1 MTSSLSRE
9 QDPAGDITPNF
20 DVFLLGKKDVAK
32 AAKATRNPYFTLIWE
47 HEIVERRSTKILIIF
62 TIFYQKCTIVNIRL
76 D

>member
-32 AAKATRNPYFTLIWE
+32 AAKATRNPYFT
-47 HEIVERRSTKILIIF
+47 HF
-62 TIFYQKCTIVNIRL
+62 G
-76 D
+76 